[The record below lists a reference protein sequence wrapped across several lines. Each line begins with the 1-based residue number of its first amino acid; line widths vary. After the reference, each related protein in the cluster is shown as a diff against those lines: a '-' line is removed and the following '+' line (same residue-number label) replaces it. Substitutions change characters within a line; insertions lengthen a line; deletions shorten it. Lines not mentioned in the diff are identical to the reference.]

1 MVKQS
6 RVEWYERVKG
16 RPRAEDM
23 FHKPE
28 IQKSL
33 ARILYIRAI
42 RNPGTSYVQGM
53 NDLVTP
59 FLAVF
64 LSETFAGESNMN
76 TWDVSALTPRR
87 GRTFRSH
94 PRQGVNRK
102 PPLTRRRLEPRAIKC
117 LHLLKPECAYVRTTL
132 RTRIVTSGGGVNR
145 QSIK

>member
-1 MVKQS
+1 
-6 RVEWYERVKG
+6 
-16 RPRAEDM
+16 M

-76 TWDVSALTPRR
+76 AWDISALTPRR
-87 GRTFRSH
+87 GRSPSTLPSTPRFRRDS
-94 PRQGVNRK
+94 
-102 PPLTRRRLEPRAIKC
+102 RLAF
-117 LHLLKPECAYVRTTL
+117 
-132 RTRIVTSGGGVNR
+132 
-145 QSIK
+145 